1 MPRAIRL
8 EVKHVRYVNGKPQVR
23 VRIPDELQKFFPN
36 EKGKPKQALTR
47 FLRNTDVRGMKDEVA
62 VIVGEI
68 KAQFA
73 DLRND
78 PVAAIR
84 LARPDLRRLEE
95 IADFAAELNPDA
107 PIFGYDPKIR
117 YPALDPNLSWDQ
129 QKHRFGQPPGGNGVT
144 FGSVIERW
152 AIGKSDTE
160 ARNTRTEAKRFAA
173 FIGHDDMS
181 RVSRK
186 DAIQYKDH
194 LIDQVQ
200 DDEISSKTALNQ
212 LKRLKAIFAYAVNND
227 KEDHFPA
234 DPMAGVKLGIAVES
248 EARPDFTLKEMQ
260 RALLAS
266 RQQEDLMVRWFQWL
280 GVFAGLRD
288 SEIMRAHKDSI
299 QMVEGV
305 WCFCVLKKYKL
316 KTKNSE
322 RTIPLHSALV
332 AEGFLN
338 YVAVL
343 PEGSKLFPDYTE
355 DNIFAPLRTFYEALS
370 IEKRYYS
377 LRHTIHTHFRFRTD
391 IDGDVKRYLTGH
403 GKKDAHAEYGSY
415 PGDKL
420 VPAIETIP
428 NPLTQ
433 AR

>member
-1 MPRAIRL
+1 MREIL
-8 EVKHVRYVNGKPQVR
+8 GKKEVTQ
-23 VRIPDELQKFFPN
+23 F
-36 EKGKPKQALTR
+36 LTPADTR
-47 FLRNTDVRGMKDEVA
+47 TMKDQVTEIVA
-62 VIVGEI
+62 GF
-68 KAQFA
+68 KRQFRE
-73 DLRND
+73 LRND
-78 PVAAIR
+78 PVAAVR
-84 LARPDLRRLEE
+84 VLHPNLDDFEAHDLAEQL
-95 IADFAAELNPDA
+95 APDA
-107 PIFGYDPKIR
+107 YFARYAPPPTDERIKLPMEIQRYIGRRGIDVEHAKTEWEADPVSTLAKLLGNR
-117 YPALDPNLSWDQ
+117 VA
-129 QKHRFGQPPGGNGVT
+129 KGNGIT
-144 FGSVIERW
+144 FESVIERW
-152 AIGKSDTE
+152 TIGKSDTE

-200 DDEISSKTALNQ
+200 DEEIASKTASNQ

-248 EARPDFTLKEMQ
+248 EARPDFTTKEMK

-288 SEIMRAHKDSI
+288 SEIMRAHKDSMQQI
-299 QMVEGV
+299 EGV
-305 WCFCVLKKYKL
+305 WCFCVLKKYRL
-316 KTKNSE
+316 KTKNSQ

-332 AEGFLN
+332 AEGFLD
-338 YVAVL
+338 YVTAL
-343 PEGSKLFPDYTE
+343 PDDSKLFPNYTE
-355 DNIFAPLRTFYEALS
+355 DNIFVPLRTFYEALS

-377 LRHTIHTHFRFRTD
+377 LRHTIHTHFRFRND

-415 PGDKL
+415 PSDKL

-428 NPLTQ
+428 NPLTTQ